1 MPVSG
6 CYSLA
11 TCYSLAISL
20 RAFERVRI
28 VLHIVFAFESPFI
41 VCCLSLFWGGDNP
54 LFLLLRPFT
63 ESTGVCKTIIMASFI
78 ESVFFE
84 NKIYACQ
91 TDVICVRIFD
101 SPELNEQS
109 KLKIDT

>member
-1 MPVSG
+1 M
-6 CYSLA
+6 L
-11 TCYSLAISL
+11 YSLAISL
-20 RAFERVRI
+20 RAFERARI
-28 VLHIVFAFESPFI
+28 VLHIVFAFESPFV
-41 VCCLSLFWGGDNP
+41 VCCLSLFWGDNP